1 MSTTIQTFLQT
12 DCGDNKIRN
21 NVSSN
26 CLLCHN
32 TLKDGFEVMFIFSPV
47 DLVRDHAKFNQERAA
62 FSRETRY
69 YGGWNHNWPCVF
81 FFSYGINSSNSK
93 FPQRCKWVSC
103 PCGRPSKCQ
112 LVCISFF
119 NHSFQLP
126 GVSRKDHRND
136 RGSLCSSRFS
146 NIPYSW

>member
-69 YGGWNHNWPCVF
+69 YGG
-81 FFSYGINSSNSK
+81 
-93 FPQRCKWVSC
+93 
-103 PCGRPSKCQ
+103 
-112 LVCISFF
+112 
-119 NHSFQLP
+119 
-126 GVSRKDHRND
+126 
-136 RGSLCSSRFS
+136 
-146 NIPYSW
+146 